1 MSSNPEN
8 DVHAIRLNEPL
19 EVAFP
24 IEMRIVTTL
33 DHPLP
38 GNKLWLRLDGHSTQG
53 FNLLGYTDADYP
65 GKIVLKFYGSGVLGH
80 ADPTR
85 MFSMVITLYGSTED
99 ICHKW
104 YPLGQEPPQ

>member
-8 DVHAIRLNEPL
+8 DVHAIRLNETL

-38 GNKLWLRLDGHSTQG
+38 GNKLWLRLDGQSTQG

-65 GKIVLKFYGSGVLGH
+65 GKIVLRFYGSGVLGH

-85 MFSMVITLYGSTED
+85 MFTMVVTLYDSTED
-99 ICHKW
+99 SCHKW
-104 YPLGQEPPQ
+104 YPHGQEPPQ